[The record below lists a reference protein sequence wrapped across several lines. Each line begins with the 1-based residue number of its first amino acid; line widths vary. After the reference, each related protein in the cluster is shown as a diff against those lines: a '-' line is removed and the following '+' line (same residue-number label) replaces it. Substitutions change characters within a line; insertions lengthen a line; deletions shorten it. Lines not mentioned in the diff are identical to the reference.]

1 MHKRTKVNIA
11 IFILLVGMACMFTA
25 VVTDYWAV
33 LSPRMDTVNQT
44 CEAAHF
50 GLWRLCKKQIYIDS
64 EHFVEGKGCGPISLP
79 GGESKVYIEEKHCLD
94 SYCLSVSCWP
104 AKRRIEVRLS

>member
-33 LSPRMDTVNQT
+33 LSPGMATVNQT

-50 GLWRLCKKQIYIDS
+50 GLWRLCKKQIYIDQ
-64 EHFVEGKGCGPISLP
+64 EHFVAGKGCGPISLP
-79 GGESKVYIEEKHCLD
+79 GGEFGSG
-94 SYCLSVSCWP
+94 LS
-104 AKRRIEVRLS
+104 L

>member
-11 IFILLVGMACMFTA
+11 IFVLLVGMACMFTA

-33 LSPRMDTVNQT
+33 LSPRMTSANQT

-50 GLWRLCKKQIYIDS
+50 GLWRLCKKHIYIDS

-79 GGESKVYIEEKHCLD
+79 GGEFPSGTIFPFGKLLDGNIVCLCVVGRPNA
-94 SYCLSVSCWP
+94 S
-104 AKRRIEVRLS
+104 